1 MDMTELRG
9 RIDAADEALINAFVE
24 RMNVSGEIAQY
35 KAAHGL
41 PVLDKKREREKLYA
55 VSGKVPEDMQ
65 SYAVELYSLLF
76 ELSRSRQN
84 RLLHKQSPLAESV
97 QSAIENTPP
106 LFPEKAAVACQGV
119 EGSNSQ
125 IACERLFRLP
135 REYYFSSFDE
145 VFNAIEN
152 GLCRYGVLP
161 IENSTAGSVNA
172 VYDLMMRHHFH
183 IVRSVRVK
191 VGHNL
196 LALPGAK
203 LSGIREIYSHEQAL
217 SQCAKFLASLP
228 NVNVIPCENTAMA
241 AKLVA
246 DSGRDDVAALSTHA
260 CERLYHLACLA
271 PSVQDTAD
279 NYTRFICI
287 TRDLEIYPGADRTS
301 LMMTLPHEPG
311 ALYKVLSR
319 LYALGINLNKLESRP
334 IPERS
339 FEFMFY
345 FDLENPV
352 YDPAF
357 LQLLSELG
365 DISEEY
371 TYLGSYSEVI

>member
-135 REYYFSSFDE
+135 REHYFSSFDE

-191 VGHNL
+191 VDHNL

-246 DSGRDDVAALSTHA
+246 DSGREDVAALSTHA

>member
-9 RIDAADEALINAFVE
+9 RIDAADEALLSAFVE
-24 RMNVSGEIAQY
+24 RMNVSGDIAQY

-41 PVLDKKREREKLYA
+41 PVQDKRREREKLYA
-55 VSGKVPEDMQ
+55 VSEKVPEDMQ

-84 RLLHKQSPLAESV
+84 RLQHKASPLAESV
-97 QSAIENTPP
+97 QSAIEHTPP

-135 REYYFSSFDE
+135 SEHYFSSFDE

-191 VGHNL
+191 VDHNL
-196 LALPGAK
+196 LVRPGAK

-217 SQCAKFLASLP
+217 SQCAKFLSSLP
-228 NVNVIPCENTAMA
+228 GVKVIPCENTAIA

-260 CERLYHLACLA
+260 CERLYRLECLA
-271 PSVQDTAD
+271 SSVQDTAD

-287 TRDLEIYPGADRTS
+287 TRDMEIYPGADRTS

-319 LYALGINLNKLESRP
+319 FYALGINLNKLESRP
-334 IPERS
+334 LPESS
-339 FEFMFY
+339 FGFMFY
-345 FDLENPV
+345 FDLENSV

-365 DISEEY
+365 DVSEEY

>member
-135 REYYFSSFDE
+135 REHYFSSFDE

-191 VGHNL
+191 VDHNL

-357 LQLLSELG
+357 LRLLSELG

>member
-135 REYYFSSFDE
+135 REHYFSSFDE
-145 VFNAIEN
+145 VFNAIES

-191 VGHNL
+191 VDHNL

>member
-106 LFPEKAAVACQGV
+106 LFLEKAAVACQGV

-135 REYYFSSFDE
+135 REHYFSSFDE

-191 VGHNL
+191 VDHNL

>member
-135 REYYFSSFDE
+135 REHYFSSFDD

-191 VGHNL
+191 VDHNL

-271 PSVQDTAD
+271 SSVQDTAD

>member
-135 REYYFSSFDE
+135 REHYFSSFDE

-191 VGHNL
+191 VDHNL

-217 SQCAKFLASLP
+217 TPSAAAVTICRKGLVLTSPTA
-228 NVNVIPCENTAMA
+228 NTPSTDV
-241 AKLVA
+241 LVVSSA
-246 DSGRDDVAALSTHA
+246 R
-260 CERLYHLACLA
+260 
-271 PSVQDTAD
+271 
-279 NYTRFICI
+279 I
-287 TRDLEIYPGADRTS
+287 
-301 LMMTLPHEPG
+301 
-311 ALYKVLSR
+311 
-319 LYALGINLNKLESRP
+319 
-334 IPERS
+334 
-339 FEFMFY
+339 
-345 FDLENPV
+345 
-352 YDPAF
+352 
-357 LQLLSELG
+357 
-365 DISEEY
+365 
-371 TYLGSYSEVI
+371 